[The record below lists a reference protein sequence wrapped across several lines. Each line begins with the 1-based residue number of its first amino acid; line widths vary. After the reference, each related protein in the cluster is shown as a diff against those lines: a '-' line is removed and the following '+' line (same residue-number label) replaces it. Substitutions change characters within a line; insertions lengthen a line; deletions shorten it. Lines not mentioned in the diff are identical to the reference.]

1 MIGGRVSQPVGQVRL
16 TNVAIV
22 RLKKNGKRFEVAAY
36 KNKVMNWRTGVEK
49 DLSEVLQIDT
59 VFNNV
64 SKGIAASKKDMEEAF
79 GTSEQ
84 DKAAIYILNHGEIEV
99 GEKERQALFE
109 SLFRDVATIVAEKC
123 VNPDTQRPYTLS
135 LIDKALRDA
144 HFAVVLGKSAKQ
156 QALKAVTALQKSGFS
171 IERAR
176 MKVRIT
182 VPVSGPSRRAVAAP
196 YAAQSSAMLF
206 FDVHAAVCSAGPA
219 HCRSV
224 DGRARWATSI
234 HM

>member
-1 MIGGRVSQPVGQVRL
+1 MSHEPVRLFKPQHKAFSSLSMSGRISQPVGQVRL
-16 TNVAIV
+16 TNVAVV
-22 RLKKNGKRFEVAAY
+22 RLKKNGKRFEIATY
-36 KNKVMNWRTGVEK
+36 KNKVLNWRTGVEK
-49 DLSEVLQIDT
+49 DLNEVLQIGT

-64 SKGIAASKKDMEEAF
+64 SKGIAASKKDLEEAF
-79 GTSEQ
+79 GTADQ

-144 HFAVVLGKSAKQ
+144 HFAVVPGKSAKQ
-156 QALKAVTALQKSGFS
+156 QALKAVTALQKSGFA

-176 MKVRIT
+176 MRVRIT
-182 VPVSGPSRRAVAAP
+182 VPLTGACMPSAFGGV
-196 YAAQSSAMLF
+196 
-206 FDVHAAVCSAGPA
+206 
-219 HCRSV
+219 
-224 DGRARWATSI
+224 
-234 HM
+234 